1 MPQDV
6 RALIDRIA
14 AAGFDEGPAADV
26 TRFVV
31 TAYGRDTPG
40 VLAAIS
46 TELADAG
53 VNILDVSQK
62 VLQGYFT
69 IVLFADLPAGGV
81 EFGTVRQRLQSR
93 GEALGARVLAQHE
106 ELFQAMHRP

>member
-1 MPQDV
+1 MRSV
-6 RALIDRIA
+6 A
-14 AAGFDEGPAADV
+14 ASFDDGPAPDV

-40 VLAAIS
+40 VLAAVS
-46 TELADAG
+46 TELADMG

-69 IVLFADLPAGGV
+69 IVLFADLPAGTV
-81 EFGTVRQRLQSR
+81 EFGTVRQRLQAR